1 MRFTITSNSRDVE
14 VVHLLASTCAF
25 RECRRGLATV
35 TAALLLTTNAA
46 ARSAELPFATAAVAS
61 RDIVRERVLDGTV
74 EAVNQSTVSAQ
85 IAGRIAVIYYDV
97 NDYVP
102 KGSVI
107 LRFRDAEQRAQVAK
121 AEADLR
127 EAVARLAEAEMT
139 LQRVE
144 KLHVTKLI
152 SKADLDRARANR
164 DASQSRQQAA
174 EAVLEQAREQ
184 LAYTVVR
191 APYGGIVTA
200 RHVEVGESAI
210 PGKPLM
216 TGFSLEQLR
225 VRVDVPQQMVE
236 QIRSIGKARVML
248 PSGAPAESVPAQGIT
263 VFPYANKES
272 NTFAVRVRLPDK
284 VEHLFPGML
293 VKVAFQIG
301 RRTSLAIP
309 AKALVYRSEVTG
321 VYVIKADGT
330 VALRQIRPGREADD
344 GMIEILAGL
353 SEGER
358 IALDPIRAGVY
369 LKESVS
375 GAKR

>member
-1 MRFTITSNSRDVE
+1 MLVGRRAFRGCGRGFSAVAAAS
-14 VVHLLASTCAF
+14 LLAT
-25 RECRRGLATV
+25 
-35 TAALLLTTNAA
+35 
-46 ARSAELPFATAAVAS
+46 SAYGAEPPFATAAVAS
-61 RDIVRERVLDGTV
+61 QEIVRERVLDGAV

-85 IAGRIAVIYYDV
+85 ISGRVAAIYYDV
-97 NDYVP
+97 DDYVP

-107 LRFRDAEQRAQVAK
+107 LRFRDTEQRAQVAK
-121 AEADLR
+121 AEADVR
-127 EAVARLAEAEMT
+127 EAQARLAEAEKT
-139 LQRVE
+139 LERVE

-164 DASQSRQQAA
+164 DASRSRLEAGK
-174 EAVLEQAREQ
+174 AVLAQAREQ

-191 APYGGIVTA
+191 APYAGIVTA
-200 RHVEVGESAI
+200 RHVEIGESAT

-236 QIRSIGKARVML
+236 QIRTIGKARVIL
-248 PSGAPAESVPAQGIT
+248 PSGTAAESVPAQGIT

-272 NTFAVRVRLPDK
+272 NTFAVRVRLPDN

-293 VKVAFQIG
+293 VKVAFEVGQ
-301 RRTSLAIP
+301 RTSLAIP

-321 VYVIKADGT
+321 VYIVKADGT
-330 VALRQIRPGREADD
+330 VALRQVRPGREADN

-369 LKESVS
+369 LKDAIS
-375 GAKR
+375 GAKQ